1 MEGAELNVRTV
12 SAILVWVV
20 AVLLMLNNYFRSEL
34 LFYGSIA
41 MLVVAILVYFI
52 PRLRKQKT

>member
-20 AVLLMLNNYFRSEL
+20 AVLLILNNYFRSEL
-34 LFYGSIA
+34 LFYGSIV
-41 MLVVAILVYFI
+41 MLIVAILIDFI
-52 PRLRKQKT
+52 P